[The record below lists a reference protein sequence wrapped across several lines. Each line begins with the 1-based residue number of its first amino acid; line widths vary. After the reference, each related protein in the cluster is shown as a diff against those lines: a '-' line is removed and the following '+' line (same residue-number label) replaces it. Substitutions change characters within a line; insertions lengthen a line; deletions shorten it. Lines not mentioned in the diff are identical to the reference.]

1 MTYFIF
7 QKYLFVA
14 LGLCCCVRAFSS
26 CGAWA
31 SHCGVLL
38 RSTGS
43 RVHRLSIC
51 GAQRLPAPWHVQSS
65 QIRDQ
70 THFPCIGRWIL
81 SFVPPKGKVL
91 VTQLCLTLCDP
102 MDCSLP
108 GSSVHRIWNTGVGSY
123 SLLQRIFPT
132 HGSNPGLLHCRQILY
147 CLSPYCATR
156 QVLKAWFILNT
167 SLCCL
172 QLSQNSVNFVFSAVT
187 RGPNPSKVLQQL
199 LVLQPEQQLNIYK
212 TLKTHLIEKGIL
224 QPTLKV

>member
-1 MTYFIF
+1 M
-7 QKYLFVA
+7 
-14 LGLCCCVRAFSS
+14 LGLCRWGRGFSS
-26 CGAWA
+26 CGVW
-31 SHCGVLL
+31 LL
-38 RSTGS
+38 IAVSC
-43 RVHRLSIC
+43 C
-51 GAQRLPAPWHVQSS
+51 GAQALACTGSVAVVHSFHLLFAMCNLPRPGVEPMSPALAGGS
-65 QIRDQ
+65 
-70 THFPCIGRWIL
+70 L
-81 SFVPPKGKVL
+81 SIVPPKEKVL

-102 MDCSLP
+102 MDCSVP
-108 GSSVHRIWNTGVGSY
+108 GSSFHRIWNNGVGSH

-132 HGSNPGLLHCRQILY
+132 HGNPGLLHCRQILY

-156 QVLKAWFILNT
+156 EVLKAWFILNT

-172 QLSQNSVNFVFSAVT
+172 QLSQNSVNFVFSAVS